1 MVVGLGI
8 SEASTVVYLGDSIKV
23 MVDLDILCGATK
35 NNFHKKTG
43 SRKRSVNQI
52 GADFCFILQG
62 SETEMEMLNI
72 VF

>member
-35 NNFHKKTG
+35 TV
-43 SRKRSVNQI
+43 STRKP
-52 GADFCFILQG
+52 DPEKDL
-62 SETEMEMLNI
+62 
-72 VF
+72 